1 MFQMLV
7 AKLGG
12 LLNRRIYYMP
22 FSRVLNLSSPEAD
35 AIGEMCQEC
44 RANRGILLVQPEHIL
59 SLKLMGIE
67 CLLNGQ
73 PDVGK
78 SLLRTQNFFDTH
90 SRDIVD
96 ESDENFSVKF
106 ELVYT
111 MGMYGKRL
119 SLLAFALF
127 TCKGSSGSVFRDAA
141 SHVHVVPSSH
151 ADP

>member
-12 LLNRRIYYMP
+12 LLNRKIYHMP
-22 FSRVLNLSSPEAD
+22 FSRALKLSCFEANT
-35 AIGEMCQEC
+35 ISELCQEC

-59 SLKLMGIE
+59 SFKFMGIE

-73 PDVGK
+73 PDVGT
-78 SLLRTQNFFDTH
+78 SLLRTQRSFDTH

-106 ELVYT
+106 ESVYI
-111 MGMYGKRL
+111 MGM
-119 SLLAFALF
+119 
-127 TCKGSSGSVFRDAA
+127 
-141 SHVHVVPSSH
+141 
-151 ADP
+151 